1 MECTS
6 LLLLALQVFPT
17 VENVKNSLE
26 GYKGKA
32 LGHRNV
38 VCIMCDLIAGGS
50 IPYST
55 QNAHKQAYLTNYMW

>member
-32 LGHRNV
+32 LGHR
-38 VCIMCDLIAGGS
+38 G
-50 IPYST
+50 
-55 QNAHKQAYLTNYMW
+55 MWSVSCVI